1 MQYGYA
7 LRTLASKAFPTI
19 SLNAQE
25 QWVLDQFVNGLGN
38 SEIWKHVQFAHPRNL
53 HEAISL
59 ATEYDCFEMSS
70 SRRNT
75 KPVNGR
81 VCIVEDKQ
89 EDKVLKDILSN
100 LKKNSDQI
108 GKLADEL
115 KIIKS
120 SKQSDY
126 QNKKTSNKGHNLKD
140 VECYWCHEKGHY
152 SRYCP
157 KNPTTSGKSSGGS
170 APNKKLN

>member
-1 MQYGYA
+1 MGMQ
-7 LRTLASKAFPTI
+7 LQRLASKAFPTI

-38 SEIWKHVQFAHPRNL
+38 SEIWKHMQFAHPRNL

-59 ATEYDCFEMSS
+59 ATEFECFEISS
-70 SRRNT
+70 SRRDT
-75 KPVNGR
+75 KPMNGR
-81 VCIVEDKQ
+81 VCNVNDKQ

-100 LKKNSDQI
+100 LKKTNDRVD
-108 GKLADEL
+108 KLAYEL
-115 KIIKS
+115 NTIKS

-126 QNKKTSNKGHNLKD
+126 LNKKTLLHNLKD
-140 VECYWCHEKGHY
+140 DDCYQCHEKGHY
-152 SRYCP
+152 SRDSP
-157 KNPTTSGKSSGGS
+157 KNPTTSGKSNGGS

>member
-1 MQYGYA
+1 M
-7 LRTLASKAFPTI
+7 
-19 SLNAQE
+19 NAQE

-38 SEIWKHVQFAHPRNL
+38 SEIRKHVQFAHPRKL

-59 ATEYDCFEMSS
+59 ATEYECFEMSS

-75 KPVNGR
+75 KPVKGSICN
-81 VCIVEDKQ
+81 VKDKQ

-100 LKKNSDQI
+100 LKKMNDRVD
-108 GKLADEL
+108 KLVDEL
-115 KIIKS
+115 KTIKS

-126 QNKKTSNKGHNLKD
+126 QNKKTLLHNLKD
-140 VECYWCHEKGHY
+140 VECYRCHEKGHY
-152 SRYCP
+152 SRDCP
-157 KNPTTSGKSSGGS
+157 KNPTTSGKSNGGS